1 MTTAGWIM
9 MAVSLGI
16 VWSLAIWCY
25 RKVLSTPQQK
35 EEVPPGFGP

>member
-9 MAVSLGI
+9 MIVSLGI

-25 RKVLSTPQQK
+25 KKVLSSPQK
-35 EEVPPGFGP
+35 EEVPPSLGP

>member
-9 MAVSLGI
+9 MIISLAF
-16 VWSLAIWCY
+16 VWSLVIWCY
-25 RKVLSTPQQK
+25 KRILSSPQK